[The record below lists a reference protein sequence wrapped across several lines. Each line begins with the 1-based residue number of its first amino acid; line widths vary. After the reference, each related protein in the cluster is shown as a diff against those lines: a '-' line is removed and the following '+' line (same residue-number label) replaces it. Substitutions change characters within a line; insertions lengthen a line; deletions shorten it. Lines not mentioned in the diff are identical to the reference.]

1 MLRFSRSLP
10 EPKLHHRWSVLGANS
25 AGSMSATDLASSYLS
40 NDGAHADLYEPAA
53 STLGSRYKRVARSKS
68 SVSAFDSH
76 SSSTLKVVKLEVKA
90 PTAGRSGLLAAQLK
104 GSPSPSSLSP
114 LSASIDSPSSRK
126 RNGKLDTPKATLAT
140 VDELSSASVE
150 SATSNARL
158 PVPVSPSS
166 GNTSPLAVPAK
177 RQNTNTWNIGPATE
191 DGFVPPHLMSA
202 QTLPSDFVYAE
213 DARPGS
219 VLEGVGRKLTGS
231 DAFRFRESVMRQTGF
246 LEPQSLQHKPAD

>member
-1 MLRFSRSLP
+1 MGRVQRVRAPCATIVNIGAPPGAPGGGGPGTMPPGGGAPGGGVPGGPAPEPPLP
-10 EPKLHHRWSVLGANS
+10 EPPTQPGP
-25 AGSMSATDLASSYLS
+25 GQPD
-40 NDGAHADLYEPAA
+40 
-53 STLGSRYKRVARSKS
+53 
-68 SVSAFDSH
+68 
-76 SSSTLKVVKLEVKA
+76 VVKLEVKA

-104 GSPSPSSLSP
+104 GSPSPSSPFP

-126 RNGKLDTPKATLAT
+126 RNGKPDSPKATLAT

-177 RQNTNTWNIGPATE
+177 RQNTHSWGNRPAAE
-191 DGFVPPHLMSA
+191 DEFVPPHLMSA
-202 QTLPSDFVYAE
+202 RTLPSDFVYAE

-219 VLEGVGRKLTGS
+219 VLEGIGRKLRGS

-246 LEPQSLQHKPAD
+246 LEPQSLQQQPAD

>member
-1 MLRFSRSLP
+1 
-10 EPKLHHRWSVLGANS
+10 
-25 AGSMSATDLASSYLS
+25 MSATDLASSHLLS
-40 NDGAHADLYEPAA
+40 EWADTDLYEPGA
-53 STLGSRYKRVARSKS
+53 SSFGSRYKRIARSKS
-68 SVSAFDSH
+68 SVSAAASR
-76 SSSTLKVVKLEVKA
+76 SGSTLKVVKLEVKA

-104 GSPSPSSLSP
+104 GSPSPSSPSS
-114 LSASIDSPSSRK
+114 LSASIESSSRK
-126 RNGKLDTPKATLAT
+126 RNVKLDSPKATLAT

-177 RQNTNTWNIGPATE
+177 RQNTNSWGIRPATE
-191 DGFVPPHLMSA
+191 DEFVPPHLMSA

-219 VLEGVGRKLTGS
+219 VLEGIGRKLRGS
-231 DAFRFRESVMRQTGF
+231 DAIRFRESVMRQTGF